1 MKILLLSSFALL
13 SGCVAKHTLAGRWE
27 TPVSPNGNVTGVVFK
42 DDNSFEGYVNK
53 KPFVSGKYSMK
64 GDVMTMVDNG
74 CDGKT
79 AIYKIIF
86 FNRGD
91 SMRFQPIQDSC
102 EQRKEGMKRT
112 IMGRIK

>member
-1 MKILLLSSFALL
+1 MKILIISALIAL
-13 SGCVAKHTLAGRWE
+13 SGCAAKYTLPGRWE
-27 TPVSPNGNVTGVVFK
+27 TQRSVNGNVTGVVFK
-42 DDNSFEGYVNK
+42 EDNSFEGYVNK
-53 KPFVSGKYSMK
+53 KPFVSGKYKMK

-79 AIYKIIF
+79 AIYKVIF

-102 EQRKEGMKRT
+102 EGRKEGMKRT
-112 IMGRIK
+112 IMGRVK